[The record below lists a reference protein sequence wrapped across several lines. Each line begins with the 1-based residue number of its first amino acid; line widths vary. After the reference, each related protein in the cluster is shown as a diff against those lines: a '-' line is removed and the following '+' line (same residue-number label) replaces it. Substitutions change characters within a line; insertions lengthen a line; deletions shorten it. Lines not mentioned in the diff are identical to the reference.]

1 MSIAR
6 ELTKGFFRE
15 SPVFV
20 MMLGLCPALAVTTSA
35 SNGLGMGAAVVFVL
49 SCSNLLISLIK
60 GFIPSRIRIPCFI
73 VVIASFVVVV
83 ERVLAAYLPGLDRR
97 LGIYIPLI
105 VVNCII
111 LGRAEAFASKNSPIK
126 SLLDG
131 AGMGIGF
138 TVALLTI
145 GLIRESLGAG
155 TIFGAR
161 IISSF
166 QPASLMI
173 LPPGAFFTIGILLA
187 FFNLKKRSLK

>member
-1 MSIAR
+1 MSILR

-49 SCSNLLISLIK
+49 SCSNLLISCIK

-83 ERVLAAYLPGLDRR
+83 ERILAAYLPGLDRR

-111 LGRAEAFASKNSPIK
+111 LGRAEAFASKNTPLK

-138 TVALLTI
+138 TIALLII

-155 TIFGAR
+155 TIFGVR
-161 IISSF
+161 ILSSF

-173 LPPGAFFTIGILLA
+173 LPPGAFFTIGVLLA
-187 FFNLKKRSLK
+187 LFNLKKRSLK